1 MEGRKEAIVRKKLLQ
16 DMPYTK
22 KKLEDLDMRKLKM
35 LASLLGVDSWQKT
48 KNEIVKAV
56 YNNQHELELID
67 ERIES
72 FCEMCGKFV
81 AIREKAHIVAEGGR
95 GRINILMLCPSCHR
109 MFDTRLKPR
118 LYGALKVFGARKLP
132 ESWTKS
138 IYYQAFEAAL
148 ASKKT
153 KMAANR

>member
-1 MEGRKEAIVRKKLLQ
+1 MKGREEANVRKKLLK

-22 KKLEDLDMRKLKM
+22 KDLEDLDMRRLKM

-48 KNEIVKAV
+48 KDEIVKMV
-56 YNNQHELELID
+56 NKSQH
-67 ERIES
+67 
-72 FCEMCGKFV
+72 
-81 AIREKAHIVAEGGR
+81 GR

-118 LYGALKVFGARKLP
+118 LYEALKMSGARKLP

-153 KMAANR
+153 KKEAKR

>member
-56 YNNQHELELID
+56 YNNQHELKLID

-118 LYGALKVFGARKLP
+118 LYEALKVSGARKLP

-138 IYYQAFEAAL
+138 IYYQAYEAAL
-148 ASKKT
+148 VSKKT
-153 KMAANR
+153 KKATNR

>member
-1 MEGRKEAIVRKKLLQ
+1 MKGRKESITGKELLQ

-22 KKLEDLDMRKLKM
+22 KELEALDMRKLKM

-48 KNEIVKAV
+48 KNEIVKSV
-56 YNNQHELELID
+56 YKSQHELELID

-72 FCEMCGKFV
+72 FCEMCGNFV
-81 AIREKAHIVAEGGR
+81 AIREKGHIVAEGGR

-118 LYGALKVFGARKLP
+118 LYEALKKYGARKLP

-138 IYYQAFEAAL
+138 IYYQAFEAAM

-153 KMAANR
+153 KKN